1 MKNVAFIPARGGSK
15 GLKRK
20 NIKILGGIPLIA
32 WPIKHALD
40 CESIDDVVVT
50 TDDEEIAEIA
60 KKFGASVPFIRPANL
75 AEDMTT
81 TEDTLKHA
89 LLEYEKIYNKIELC
103 IFLTCTDIF
112 RKVEWL
118 DKAIEIM
125 NNNKKIE
132 SVFSGCSTHK
142 NFWQKNTNG
151 DWQRLEEWMANYSSR
166 QIRRKI
172 VREDTGL
179 CCVSRANLWRE
190 GRRIGDYVEIIE
202 NDDVLTS
209 IDIHSEKDLKIA
221 ELLLP
226 YRERGEI

>member
-1 MKNVAFIPARGGSK
+1 MRNVAFIPARGGSK

-20 NIKILGGIPLIA
+20 NIKLLGGIPLIA

-40 CESIDDVVVT
+40 CKAIDDVVVT
-50 TDDEEIAEIA
+50 TDDAEIAEIA
-60 KKFGASVPFIRPANL
+60 KKFGASVPFIRPADL

-81 TEDTLKHA
+81 TEETLKHA
-89 LLEYEKIYNKIELC
+89 LLEYEKIYNKLELC

-125 NNNKKIE
+125 NNNNKIE
-132 SVFSGCSTHK
+132 SVFSGCTTHK
-142 NFWQKNTNG
+142 NFWQKNKNG
-151 DWQRLEEWMANYSSR
+151 DWKRLEEWMANYSSR

-202 NDDVLTS
+202 NDDVLTT
-209 IDIHSEKDLKIA
+209 IDIHSENDLKIA

-226 YRERGEI
+226 LRLRGEI